1 MSEPIPFLSPH
12 LVGKRFEQHSI
23 PLEMLKDFAVLEE
36 MLIEV
41 AKWHYLKDHPER
53 KRTPKGFTD
62 GVSLKLTGV
71 EDGSAVPKIALF
83 VASAML
89 FPSENQVLLEKARDS
104 VIAAINAAEHGEPIT
119 SHLSETHLAY
129 FDRIGRGLRE
139 GEAIEF
145 NPNNRERPAR
155 LNKVTRRKL
164 TLASTQIQEL
174 TDEVTLRGRIPAVDK
189 DKLTFHLQLLD
200 GNHVPASLESQH
212 REKVLEAFTG
222 YDVGTRV
229 LLQGIGRFNRQERLQ
244 RIESVEHLGLLDPND
259 VASRLDEFRSLQNGW
274 LDGKGLAPS
283 PAGLDWLT
291 TSFENNYPDD
301 LPLPY
306 LYPTA
311 EGGVQAEWTLNQH
324 ELSLEVD
331 LASHQGLW
339 HALDLSTQAT
349 SSRDVHLDSVADWT
363 WLVQQIRQ
371 LAGGQP

>member
-1 MSEPIPFLSPH
+1 MSDPIPFLSPRM
-12 LVGKRFEQHSI
+12 VGQRFEQHSI
-23 PLEMLKDFAVLEE
+23 PLEMLKDFAALEE

-71 EDGSAVPKIALF
+71 EDGSAVPKIGLF

-89 FPSENQVLLEKARDS
+89 FPDENQFLLEKARDS
-104 VIAAINAAEHGEPIT
+104 VIAAINAAEHDEPIDP
-119 SHLSETHLAY
+119 HLSEMHLAY

-145 NPNNRERPAR
+145 NPNNRDRPAR

-174 TDEVTLRGRIPAVDK
+174 TEEVTLRGRIPEVDK
-189 DKLTFHLQLLD
+189 EKLTFHLQLPE
-200 GNHVPASLESQH
+200 GNRVPASLESQH
-212 REKVLEAFTG
+212 REKILEAFTG
-222 YDVGTRV
+222 YDAGTRV

-259 VASRLDEFRSLQNGW
+259 VAARLDEFRSLQNGW
-274 LDGKGLAPS
+274 LDGKGLAPA

-291 TSFENNYPDD
+291 TSFENSYPDD

-306 LYPTA
+306 VYPTA
-311 EGGVQAEWTLNQH
+311 EGGVQAEWTLGQH
-324 ELSLEVD
+324 ELSLEID
-331 LASHQGLW
+331 LRSHQGQW
-339 HALDLSTQAT
+339 HVLDLLTQAV
-349 SSRDVHLDSVADWT
+349 SSRDIHLDGVDDWT
-363 WLVQQIRQ
+363 WLVQQIRP